1 MEINLKKDLRHQKVS
16 RVLRENLKKRKIFQE
31 KLRRKLTIS
40 K

>member
-31 KLRRKLTIS
+31 RIKK
-40 K
+40 KK

>member
-31 KLRRKLTIS
+31 RIKK
-40 K
+40 KNKKK